1 MSLAEPEAG
10 SLYAAVIEVRHDCP
24 IGNLTRKLPDL
35 RLVHWCVDRRDL
47 FQVSGPAAQ
56 VKTFR
61 EEVVAEFGGKQ
72 VHATPEGILLVT
84 EICRCGPEEAS
95 GGATAHGSVVAPGI
109 GATIRRAGV
118 WEIPPVVY
126 REGWESWRVIAW
138 SEKSMRQMFGEI
150 RKFAELRLV
159 SLRPIENL
167 PMEQMMLMPAA
178 DVFSGLTEKQSN
190 AVLMGLRYGYY
201 SLPSETNIDRLSEG
215 IGLSPSTFSEH
226 LRKAEARILRNLRPY
241 LEAYALRGPG
251 EVVVAEVPSPSGER
265 NGRGSPVSAAGT

>member
-1 MSLAEPEAG
+1 MSIAQPEAG

-24 IGNLTRKLPDL
+24 VGNLSRKYAEL
-35 RLVHWCVDRRDL
+35 RIVHWCVDRRDL
-47 FQVSGPAAQ
+47 FQISGPNAQ
-56 VKTFR
+56 VKGFR
-61 EEVVAEFGGKQ
+61 DEVVSAFGGEQ

-84 EICRCGPEEAS
+84 QICRCGPVDS
-95 GGATAHGSVVAPGI
+95 PGI
-109 GATIRRAGV
+109 GTTIRNAGV
-118 WEIPPVVY
+118 WEIPPIVY

-138 SEKSMRQMFGEI
+138 SERSMREMFGSVRRI
-150 RKFAELRLV
+150 AELRLV

-178 DVFSGLTEKQSN
+178 DVFAGLTEKQSN
-190 AVLMGLRYGYY
+190 AVLLGLRYGYY

-241 LEAYALRGPG
+241 LEAYALRGPD
-251 EVVVAEVPSPSGER
+251 EVVVAEVPNPGGER
-265 NGRGSPVSAAGT
+265 SDRGDAATVAGI